1 MQVYNTIYSANK
13 ATDASCGQTF
23 TDCLGGAVNKSETQ
37 GDAKNLFPNT
47 TNGWT
52 QKSLGTQFELSKDRH
67 IYVYDWDGTTTVG
80 QVTKTSLADIKTLI
94 SGTANVGADFL
105 SWLES
110 DELKVNGVEALA
122 MDIRGVARNT
132 SAMWPGSYED
142 ATATA
147 GLESLNV
154 K

>member
-1 MQVYNTIYSANK
+1 M
-13 ATDASCGQTF
+13 
-23 TDCLGGAVNKSETQ
+23 
-37 GDAKNLFPNT
+37 
-47 TNGWT
+47 
-52 QKSLGTQFELSKDRH
+52 SKDRH

-142 ATATA
+142 ATASA
-147 GLESLNV
+147 GVENLNV